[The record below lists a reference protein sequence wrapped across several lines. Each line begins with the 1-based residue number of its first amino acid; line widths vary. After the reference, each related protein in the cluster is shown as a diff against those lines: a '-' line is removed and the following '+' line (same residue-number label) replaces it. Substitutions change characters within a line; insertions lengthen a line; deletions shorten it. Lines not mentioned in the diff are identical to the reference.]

1 MRTKPELRS
10 TDPLA
15 RLREALTPPYTWHI
29 TGISAFWLEDGR
41 GLRRTGE
48 FEDTGPAYDA
58 VLDALANGVSAD
70 DIVLAGLNRRGE
82 RQELGRGLE
91 LQDIAE
97 AHAGL
102 PARRREVRRK

>member
-1 MRTKPELRS
+1 MHTKRATPS

-15 RLREALTPPYTWHI
+15 RLHEALRRPHTWHI
-29 TGISAFWLEDGR
+29 TGISAFWLGDGR
-41 GLRRTGE
+41 GQRRTGD

-58 VLDALANGVSAD
+58 MLDALANGVSTD
-70 DIVLAGLNRRGE
+70 DIVLTGLNRRGE
-82 RQELGRGLE
+82 RQELGRGLD

-102 PARRREVRRK
+102 PARRRVARR